1 MHSNYTELSGLRG
14 MYKLYLHHGGIS
26 GPGPSHSC
34 QCWVCFLKKK
44 KKIFTLIIISLCGL
58 HILGTK
64 NQEKEH

>member
-1 MHSNYTELSGLRG
+1 MGQV
-14 MYKLYLHHGGIS
+14 HHILANAES
-26 GPGPSHSC
+26 
-34 QCWVCFLKKK
+34 VFLKKK